1 MVRRVVPV
9 GGSLDEKFL
18 FDVAMTCEIMVRA
31 EEDIV
36 MRRISRR
43 DDLGNR
49 TRYYRI
55 GYRGIRGRGEKR
67 GVDGQQSTDK
77 QTQVG
82 TESKRLNGEH
92 V

>member
-1 MVRRVVPV
+1 LVGRVVPV
-9 GGSLDEKFL
+9 GGALNEKFL
-18 FDVAMTCEIMVRA
+18 FDVTVTCKIVVRA

-43 DDLGNR
+43 DGLGNR

-55 GYRGIRGRGEKR
+55 GYRGARGRHEKC
-67 GVDGQQSTDK
+67 GMDGQQGADE
-77 QTQVG
+77 QTEMG
-82 TESKRLNGEH
+82 TESKNGEH